1 MKEEVRG
8 LIEQALDEYL
18 EDEAKDAVAQVSWV
32 EELIPITSKRE
43 LALGYLI
50 GTMETFAQSIAELS
64 KRKRLSEAEEE
75 KEDKEINT
83 MIRRRLTEIS
93 ECIVSE
99 LNK

>member
-8 LIEQALDEYL
+8 LIEKALDEYF

-43 LALGYLI
+43 LVLGYLI
-50 GTMETFAQSIAELS
+50 GTMETFAQSIAELMRRG
-64 KRKRLSEAEEE
+64 KPSEVEEE
-75 KEDKEINT
+75 KEEKEINT
-83 MIRRRLTEIS
+83 MIRRRLTEIL
-93 ECIVSE
+93 ECIESE